1 MSCDFEGEGCTNYK
15 IKYRKL
21 KKHLRA
27 LIYENECFQDE
38 LRKAQRTLISLSRD
52 KSFLLD
58 RVMVYEKPSN
68 GSSDSE
74 MTESSEDDEE
84 TSKLTKPCYISDTF

>member
-1 MSCDFEGEGCTNYK
+1 MCDFEGDGGTNYK

-21 KKHLRA
+21 KKQLRA

-38 LRKAQRTLISLSRD
+38 LRKAQRTFVSLSRD

-58 RVMVYEKPSN
+58 RVLVYEKP
-68 GSSDSE
+68 GTVSSDSDV
-74 MTESSEDDEE
+74 TESSEDDEE
-84 TSKLTKPCYISDTF
+84 SSKIA